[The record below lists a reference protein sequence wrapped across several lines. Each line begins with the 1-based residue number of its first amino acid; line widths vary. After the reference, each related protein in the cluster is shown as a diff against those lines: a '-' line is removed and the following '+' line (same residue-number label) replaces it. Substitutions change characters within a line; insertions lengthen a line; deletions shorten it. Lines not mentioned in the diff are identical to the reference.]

1 METDF
6 DFEKLIVWQKAVA
19 FVELILEKTDKFY
32 NSNGNFRLREQLDA
46 CSSSIP
52 MNIAEGK
59 GRFSKKEFK
68 QFLYY
73 SRGSL
78 NETVTILLLLHR
90 RSWLSEGDYM
100 DLKLKAIELSK
111 ILNGLINSLK

>member
-1 METDF
+1 MEEKF
-6 DFEKLIVWQKAVA
+6 DFENLVAWQKAIE
-19 FVELILEKTDKFY
+19 FTNLILEKTDTFY
-32 NSNGNFRLREQLDA
+32 KSNSNFRLREQLDA

-59 GRFSKKEFK
+59 GRFTKKEFK

-78 NETVTILLLLHR
+78 NETVTLLYLLQK
-90 RSWLSEGDYM
+90 RSLLSLEDYVL
-100 DLKLKAIELSK
+100 LKNKAIELSK

>member
-1 METDF
+1 
-6 DFEKLIVWQKAVA
+6 
-19 FVELILEKTDKFY
+19 
-32 NSNGNFRLREQLDA
+32 
-46 CSSSIP
+46 

-59 GRFSKKEFK
+59 GRYSKREFK

-78 NETVTILLLLHR
+78 NETVTLLFLLQKR
-90 RSWLSEGDYM
+90 NLLSFEDYIF
-100 DLKLKAIELSK
+100 LKNKAIELSK